1 MKNTTFAI
9 LLVSTC
15 ALAQTATTPAAALPA
30 APVSTTTTAA
40 SASTPSFVYLEA
52 SYDAYNT
59 PHVTGSIDYD
69 KQISAGTATSYPTF
83 ATAEISFQPLSSPK
97 GAVMTVVQAGVAQ
110 GILKIGSHIRV
121 IGVAAT
127 GVAVSS
133 TSSTGSFSGG
143 GGVIFKLPKPILG
156 FDHVKVLALSEKTGP
171 TGNLGKYY
179 VGFGRG
185 L

>member
-1 MKNTTFAI
+1 MKKALLALLLISAFAF
-9 LLVSTC
+9 
-15 ALAQTATTPAAALPA
+15 AQTG
-30 APVSTTTTAA
+30 TTTTAA
-40 SASTPSFVYLEA
+40 LPIAPVATPATAAAPTPSFVYLEA

-69 KQISAGTATSYPTF
+69 KQVTGSSSSGYPTF
-83 ATAEISFQPLSSPK
+83 ATSEISFQPLSSPK
-97 GAVMTVVQAGVAQ
+97 GAVMTVVQVGVAQ
-110 GILKIGSHIRV
+110 GIMHVGHLTI

-133 TSSTGSFSGG
+133 LSTTGSFSGG
-143 GGVIFKLPKPILG
+143 GGFVYKLPKTILG
-156 FDHVKVLALSEKTGP
+156 FDRIKVLALSEKTGP

-179 VGFGRG
+179 IGFGRG

>member
-1 MKNTTFAI
+1 MKKVALALLLSSAFTFA
-9 LLVSTC
+9 
-15 ALAQTATTPAAALPA
+15 QTSAPTPASLPA
-30 APVSTTTTAA
+30 APVATTAPA
-40 SASTPSFVYLEA
+40 PTPSFIYLEA

-69 KQISAGTATSYPTF
+69 KQVTGGSASSYPTF
-83 ATAEISFQPLSSPK
+83 ATAEISFQPLSTPA

-110 GILKIGSHIRV
+110 GILKIGSRIHV

-133 TSSTGSFSGG
+133 LSSTGSFSGG
-143 GGVIFKLPKPILG
+143 GGFVYKLPKAILG
-156 FDHVKVLALSEKTGP
+156 FDRIKVLALSEKTGP

-179 VGFGRG
+179 IGFGRG